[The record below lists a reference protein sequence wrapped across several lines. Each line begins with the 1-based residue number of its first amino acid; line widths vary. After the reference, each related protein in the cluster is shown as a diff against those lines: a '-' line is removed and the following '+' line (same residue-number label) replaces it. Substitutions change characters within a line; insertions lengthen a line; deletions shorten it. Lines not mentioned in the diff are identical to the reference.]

1 MSNIVIREDFKNLIP
16 PLSEN
21 EYKQLEQ
28 NVLADGIRDPLVL
41 WGNVLVDGH
50 NRYGLAQKH
59 NLPFQTVSKDFA
71 DDDEAIIWIMQN
83 QLGRRNL
90 NDFQRVEIAYKCED
104 AVKAKAIERQ
114 ESTRFGGEGNISLT
128 VGQSRDELGNMAGV
142 SGKTY
147 EHGVAVIE
155 KAPEPV
161 VKAARNNEISIN
173 AAYEVTK
180 MPVEKQNHIA
190 ERIERGEDAREV
202 IREVKNSYKDE
213 ADEESENEVDESDDW
228 MEDEYEPNEY
238 AENQGWYELNEIL
251 QEYPFLSEYID
262 VHSEPK
268 PKPHVSYNSG
278 NNEWYTPAE
287 YIEAARNAMGT
298 IDLDPASS
306 DIAQEVVN
314 AKTYYTIE
322 TNGLDKPW
330 RGNIWLNPPYSSDSI
345 VQFIDKLVEE
355 RPYYQQAIVLVNNA
369 TETEWFNKLISIAS
383 AVCFLKSRVKFYMPD
398 GKTGAPLQ
406 GQAMVY
412 IGNRPTRF
420 SDSCANL
427 GWRCMG
433 IEL

>member
-1 MSNIVIREDFKNLIP
+1 VEELTVLNSALPDTLPELAKYALFGRELLNAKRAEIRAISK
-16 PLSEN
+16 
-21 EYKQLEQ
+21 LE
-28 NVLADGIRDPLVL
+28 LAKGVHQQKLQE
-41 WGNVLVDGH
+41 
-50 NRYGLAQKH
+50 AQ
-59 NLPFQTVSKDFA
+59 
-71 DDDEAIIWIMQN
+71 
-83 QLGRRNL
+83 
-90 NDFQRVEIAYKCED
+90 EIAELVTISEMRIGAMLKEIQ
-104 AVKAKAIERQ
+104 KANNGGANQYRAK
-114 ESTRFGGEGNISLT
+114 STP
-128 VGQSRDELGNMAGV
+128 
-142 SGKTY
+142 
-147 EHGVAVIE
+147 VA
-155 KAPEPV
+155 
-161 VKAARNNEISIN
+161 NEQKPKS
-173 AAYEVTK
+173 
-180 MPVEKQNHIA
+180 
-190 ERIERGEDAREV
+190 EV
-202 IREVKNSYKDE
+202 IREIGIEQKTAERFQRMADHEEAVMEAIAEAKENDEIVTRSAVLRKIDE
-213 ADEESENEVDESDDW
+213 AE
-228 MEDEYEPNEY
+228 
-238 AENQGWYELNEIL
+238 
-251 QEYPFLSEYID
+251 
-262 VHSEPK
+262 H
-268 PKPHVSYNSG
+268 KPHVSFNSG
-278 NNEWYTPAE
+278 NNEWYTPTE

-306 DIAQEVVN
+306 DIAQEVVK